1 MRLRLIVA
9 TTATMFLPTILSAQ
23 VGVDGTIGAEWAG
36 VTAKSVLYNPSAPE
50 GNFGSPT
57 NSADVTGYD
66 ILMRADANYLYT
78 ALRTTGGR
86 TSGGL
91 LFSNLYFSLRS
102 GAGPYG
108 STGSSIGFEIGN
120 DRAFKP
126 GGACCFADSP
136 SNEISF
142 ATSSTGTQDIF
153 ESAIKLT
160 VFTDNDLGVTGYVAD
175 PAAVGIRLNLSQSF
189 GYSVAGNDGSGY
201 YGGDNLGFV
210 PLATTATP
218 EPSSY
223 ALLGTGL
230 LTMGGLVRRRKKA

>member
-1 MRLRLIVA
+1 MRLHLLVA
-9 TTATMFLPTILSAQ
+9 TTATMFLPTLLSAQ

-36 VTAKSVLYNPSAPE
+36 VTAKSVLYNPSAPV

-57 NSADVTGYD
+57 NSANVTGYD

-91 LFSNLYFSLRS
+91 LFSNLYYSLRS
-102 GAGPYG
+102 GTGPYG
-108 STGSSIGFEIGN
+108 STGSGIGFEIAN

-126 GGACCFADSP
+126 GGACCFNDTPA
-136 SNEISF
+136 NLISY
-142 ATSSTGTQDIF
+142 ATSSTATQDVF
-153 ESAIKLT
+153 EAAIALT
-160 VFTDNDLGVTGYVAD
+160 VFTNNDLGVTGFT
-175 PAAVGIRLNLSQSF
+175 PAASPVGIRLNLSQSF

-201 YGGDNLGFV
+201 YGTDNLGFV
-210 PLATTATP
+210 PLAVTATP

-230 LTMGGLVRRRKKA
+230 LTIGAAVRRRRKA

>member
-9 TTATMFLPTILSAQ
+9 TTATMLLPTLLSAQ

-36 VTAKSVLYNPSAPE
+36 VTAKSVLYSSSAPE

-66 ILMRADANYLYT
+66 IFMRADANYLYT

-91 LFSNLYFSLRS
+91 LFSNLYFQLMS
-102 GAGPYG
+102 GPGTYG
-108 STGSSIGFEIGN
+108 TTSSSIGFEIAN

-126 GGACCFADSP
+126 GGACCFADNA

-142 ATSSTGTQDIF
+142 ATSSTGTQDVF

-160 VFTDNDLGVTGYVAD
+160 AFTNNDLGVTGYVTD
-175 PAAVGIRLNLSQSF
+175 PDAVGIRLALSQSL
-189 GYSVAGNDGSGY
+189 GYSVAGGQSY
-201 YGGDNLGFV
+201 YGDERLGFV

-218 EPSSY
+218 EPASY
-223 ALLGTGL
+223 VLLGTGL
-230 LTMGGLVRRRKKA
+230 LSIGAFVRRRKKA